1 MTGAMRWVARGFGGL
16 EVLAFEEAD
25 VSAPGTDEVTIEVRA
40 AGMNPADVKH
50 IRGGD
55 PNTLP
60 LPLGYEVAGVISAI
74 GPSSDVPTIASG
86 PVALGDE
93 VLAFRI
99 RGGYASRLTVPARDV
114 FAKPQNLSFPEAA
127 NLLLAGATAADMLH
141 VARIDEGETILVHG
155 ASGAVGVSVIQQAK
169 LLGARVIGTASPRNF
184 GTVER
189 FGAEPVAYGSGL
201 ERQVRELA
209 PEGVDAALDTVGTD
223 EAVDVSLVLVSD
235 RARIV
240 TIAAPQRAERDG
252 FLAIGG
258 RQGESVTFRDA
269 VRASLIDLAAREEL
283 VVPVARTFP
292 LADAIEALELLQT
305 GHPGGKL
312 ALIP

>member
-1 MTGAMRWVARGFGGL
+1 MTSAMRWVARRFGGL
-16 EVLAFEEAD
+16 EVLAFEEAE
-25 VSAPGTDEVTIEVRA
+25 VPTPGPGEVTIDVRA
-40 AGMNPADVKH
+40 AGVNPADAKN

-55 PNTLP
+55 PSTLP
-60 LPLGYEVAGVISAI
+60 IAVGYEVAGVISAI
-74 GPSSDVPTIASG
+74 SPSAGPPAIASG

-93 VLAFRI
+93 VLAFRT

-127 NLLLAGATAADMLH
+127 NLSLVGATAADMLH
-141 VARIDEGETILVHG
+141 VTAAKARETALVHG
-155 ASGAVGVSVIQQAK
+155 ASGAVGVSLVQQAR
-169 LLGARVIGTASPRNF
+169 LLGMRVIGTASPRNF
-184 GTVER
+184 ATLER
-189 FGAEPVAYGSGL
+189 FDAEPVPYGAGL
-201 ERQVRELA
+201 EQRVRELA
-209 PEGVDAALDTVGTD
+209 GEGVSVALDTVGTD
-223 EAVDVSLVLVSD
+223 EAVDVSLALVSD

-252 FLAIGG
+252 ILAIGG
-258 RQGESVTFRDA
+258 RRGPSVAFRDS
-269 VRASLIDLAAREEL
+269 VRASLIDLAARDEL

-292 LADAIEALELLQT
+292 LAGAIEALELLQT